1 MTVMNALRIIEWVL
15 LAALLAFS
23 LSGCGRVKE
32 EPAILPAD
40 NFGGET
46 PEVDF
51 SVFTNVDISGVDLE
65 SLNEEQLSVLVTQ
78 ARYCQAMT
86 EADLDTLREI
96 VSEDMTF
103 THMSGLKQTREEYFA
118 DIADGSLDYHRIGIE
133 KPVIEIG
140 QEPVKAE
147 TPAVINDAVKIWFV
161 EWFNPIQIH
170 SHYNSF
176 FPHLFQ
182 GHLRPSS
189 RSGT

>member
-1 MTVMNALRIIEWVL
+1 MNALRIIEWVL

-32 EPAILPAD
+32 EPALLPSD

-46 PEVDF
+46 PEADF

-86 EADLDTLREI
+86 EANLDTLREI

-103 THMSGLKQTREEYFA
+103 THMSGLKQTREEKRAIITYTSVLNA
-118 DIADGSLDYHRIGIE
+118 NAYGADGTYRMYGKHCYELREGAW
-133 KPVIEIG
+133 V
-140 QEPVKAE
+140 
-147 TPAVINDAVKIWFV
+147 AVN
-161 EWFNPIQIH
+161 
-170 SHYNSF
+170 
-176 FPHLFQ
+176 
-182 GHLRPSS
+182 R
-189 RSGT
+189 